1 MDDLTHSRVAELLRQ
16 SGLDGP
22 AFDVAAVAEGLAAA
36 RADRRELE
44 RLLENRAVEYA
55 TTFEPEWR

>member
-1 MDDLTHSRVAELLRQ
+1 MDDLTCSRVAELLRQ

-22 AFDVAAVAEGLAAA
+22 AFDVAAVADGLAAA
-36 RADRRELE
+36 RVDGRELE
-44 RLLENRAVEYA
+44 RLLDNRDVEYA